1 MSTEDDIQFQRVVM
15 EGLVP
20 KVQDSAF
27 CVSLCPTDESNRID
41 AKFCVELGVMIML
54 DKPIIAVIAP
64 GAPLPRK
71 LELVADK
78 IVHAD
83 ITTDAGRELL
93 MEAINDL
100 QSQTQ

>member
-1 MSTEDDIQFQRVVM
+1 MSTEDDIQFQKVVM

-20 KVQDSAF
+20 KVEDSSF
-27 CVSLCPTDESNRID
+27 CVSICPTTEESRID

-64 GAPLPRK
+64 NAPLPRK

-100 QSQTQ
+100 QEQTQ